1 MQLPMIGTM
10 EIDSGKREREH
21 NQMCIYIYPSISF
34 LLVYE
39 NGNHSTYQD
48 DDECDSSAAHPGK
61 ISLDEDI
68 LPTTMP
74 TDEDDD
80 EPGTSARRE
89 RERER
94 ETKRIS
100 IDNEY

>member
-1 MQLPMIGTM
+1 MQKIFF
-10 EIDSGKREREH
+10 
-21 NQMCIYIYPSISF
+21 SF

-68 LPTTMP
+68 LPSATMP
-74 TDEDDD
+74 VDEDDE
-80 EPGTSARRE
+80 EPGTMIKRITS
-89 RERER
+89 
-94 ETKRIS
+94 ETK
-100 IDNEY
+100 E